1 MLYINILFIISV
13 SDSVPEIGEVVPT
26 VSEPKT
32 MPEPEDAVKMECDVP
47 KVTLKRTFFNK
58 FFFCKF

>member
-1 MLYINILFIISV
+1 MLYMNILFIISV

-32 MPEPEDAVKMECDVP
+32 MP
-47 KVTLKRTFFNK
+47 
-58 FFFCKF
+58 